1 MCYRLILLLVV
12 MLLPRP
18 SHAQWAVIDVDN
30 IAQSVLEYKKQI
42 EQYAQQIEQTQRQ
55 IDLVFQG
62 QKNLATLKLNNVQ
75 GLRSLYQQLDAKL
88 SQAQGLGYQADQVWQ
103 QAQALYPKMTGT
115 RTAAQ
120 QRQLER
126 TWAAAQRNAASIA
139 LQTQALQRSQQV
151 YEAQWSEVLAK
162 AAAAEGNLQIQQ
174 AAVQGQGLLG
184 GKLMAIEQQLA
195 TQARET
201 SQRNLREA
209 TRSEMEQNALEVT
222 GQAVDTT
229 YTPQGT
235 PLTLS
240 TGQGN

>member
-1 MCYRLILLLVV
+1 MGKRLILLLVGV
-12 MLLPRP
+12 LLPQL
-18 SHAQWAVIDVDN
+18 SSAQWAVIDVDA

-62 QKNLATLKLNNVQ
+62 AKNLTSLNLNNVQ
-75 GLRSLYQQLDAKL
+75 GLRGLYQQLDAKL
-88 SQAQGLGYQADQVWQ
+88 SQARGIGYQADRVWQ
-103 QAQALYPKMTGT
+103 QAQDLYPQMTGT

-120 QRQLER
+120 QRQFER

-139 LQTQALQRSQQV
+139 LQTQALQRSQQA
-151 YEAQWSEVLAK
+151 YDARWSEVLTK
-162 AAAAEGNLQIQQ
+162 AAGAEGNLQIQQ

-184 GKLMAIEQQLA
+184 GQLMAIEQQLA

-209 TRSEMEQNALEVT
+209 ARSEMEQNALDVT
-222 GQAVDTT
+222 GQAIDTT
-229 YTPQGT
+229 YAPQGT

-240 TGQGN
+240 TGGGN